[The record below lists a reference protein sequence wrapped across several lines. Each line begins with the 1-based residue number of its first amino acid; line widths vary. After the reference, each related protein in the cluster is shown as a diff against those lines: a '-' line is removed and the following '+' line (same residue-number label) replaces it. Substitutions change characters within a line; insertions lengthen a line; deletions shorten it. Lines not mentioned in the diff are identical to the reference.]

1 MADYKEQ
8 TVTGT
13 SWHRAWQILIANPLG
28 GIPTVRYDEEQVI
41 NLDSEQIRKSVEG
54 GGIGY
59 TIDPLAEIKLR
70 DPETLEL
77 TGETIPVATV
87 HVALLSDYI
96 NRALARDSAVNLI
109 PPVVEPAP
117 EITETSEEE

>member
-1 MADYKEQ
+1 
-8 TVTGT
+8 
-13 SWHRAWQILIANPLG
+13 
-28 GIPTVRYDEEQVI
+28 VRYDEEQVI
-41 NLDSEQIRKSVEG
+41 NLNDGQIKQPVSTL
-54 GGIGY
+54 GY
-59 TIDPLAEIKLR
+59 TVDPLGIIELR

-96 NRALARDSAVNLI
+96 NRAQARDSATVLT

-117 EITETSEEE
+117 EITETPIEE

>member
-1 MADYKEQ
+1 MADYKETDVSGVAWQ
-8 TVTGT
+8 
-13 SWHRAWQILIANPLG
+13 RAYQILILNPLDQ
-28 GIPTVRYDEEQVI
+28 PATVRYDEEQVI
-41 NLDSEQIRKSVEG
+41 NLNNEQIKQFVG
-54 GGIGY
+54 NLGY
-59 TIDPLAEIKLR
+59 TVDPLGIIELR

-109 PPVVEPAP
+109 PPVVEPEP
-117 EITETSEEE
+117 EITETPIEE

>member
-8 TVTGT
+8 TVSGT
-13 SWHRAWQILIANPLG
+13 SWQRAWQILIANPLG

-41 NLDSEQIRKSVEG
+41 NLDSEQVRKSVEG

-59 TIDPLAEIKLR
+59 TIDPEGIIELR

-87 HVALLSDYI
+87 HQALFSDYI
-96 NRALARDSAVNLI
+96 NRAIARDDGDNLV
-109 PPVVEPAP
+109 PPVEPVDA
-117 EITETSEEE
+117 

>member
-8 TVTGT
+8 TVSGT
-13 SWHRAWQILIANPLG
+13 SWQRAWQITIANTLG
-28 GIPTVRYDEEQVI
+28 GPPSVCYNEESVI
-41 NLDSEQIRKSVEG
+41 NLTDGQIRQMLGSINYVV
-54 GGIGY
+54 
-59 TIDPLAEIKLR
+59 DPLGIIELR

-96 NRALARDSAVNLI
+96 NRAQARDSATVLT
-109 PPVVEPAP
+109 PPVVEPEPINP
-117 EITETSEEE
+117 ETPIEE

>member
-1 MADYKEQ
+1 MADYKETDVSGVAWQ
-8 TVTGT
+8 
-13 SWHRAWQILIANPLG
+13 RAYQILILNPLG
-28 GIPTVRYDEEQVI
+28 QVPTVRYDEEQVI
-41 NLDSEQIRKSVEG
+41 NLDDGQIKQFVG
-54 GGIGY
+54 NLGY
-59 TIDPLAEIKLR
+59 TVDPLGIIELR

-96 NRALARDSAVNLI
+96 NRAQARDSATVLT